1 MQKFLLI
8 LVVGCGGFIGA
19 SLRYV
24 ISLNS
29 AKTFGVDF
37 PYGTLI
43 ANIIGAI
50 IIGLVMELSLN
61 SSLITPNVR
70 LFLTTGMMGGL
81 TTFSTFSFETVAMIM
96 NGNAIVGSINI
107 ILNLGLSL
115 VGVVIGQY
123 IARLV

>member
-1 MQKFLLI
+1 MQKILLMLI
-8 LVVGCGGFIGA
+8 VGCGGFIGA
-19 SLRYV
+19 SLRYI
-24 ISLNS
+24 ISINS
-29 AKTFGVDF
+29 AKTFGVEF

-50 IIGLVMELSLN
+50 IIGLIMELSLN
-61 SSLITPNVR
+61 TNLVSSNTR

-81 TTFSTFSFETVAMIM
+81 TTFSTFSFETISMIM
-96 NGNAIVGSINI
+96 NGSILLGSLNI

-115 VGVVIGQY
+115 FGVCIGQF